1 MDAIA
6 TQRVATPGRPVVLG
20 TQKLPHVSRQG
31 TERCSLH
38 QCVPVGSIHLV
49 PRLILAVEQ
58 PVVKEVP
65 RIVPRLLDDVPQ
77 LLLLLET
84 RSIHSSMDGIACL
97 IRIPSG
103 TLGSRRATGRFLTEF
118 VFSNEST

>member
-6 TQRVATPGRPVVLG
+6 TQRVAKPGRPIILG
-20 TQKLPHVSRQG
+20 PQNLPQVRRQG

-49 PRLILAVEQ
+49 PRLILAVKQ

-65 RIVPRLLDDVPQ
+65 RVVPRLLDNVP
-77 LLLLLET
+77 
-84 RSIHSSMDGIACL
+84 
-97 IRIPSG
+97 
-103 TLGSRRATGRFLTEF
+103 
-118 VFSNEST
+118 